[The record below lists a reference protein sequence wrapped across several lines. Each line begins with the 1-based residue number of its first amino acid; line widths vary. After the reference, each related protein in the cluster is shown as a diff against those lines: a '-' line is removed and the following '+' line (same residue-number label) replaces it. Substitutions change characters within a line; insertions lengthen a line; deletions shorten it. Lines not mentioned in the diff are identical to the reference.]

1 MIAHFK
7 LLINNL
13 VLKIWHIFILINTNE
28 VKKMSV
34 PSQHCFFCP
43 GICLSFVRL

>member
-13 VLKIWHIFILINTNE
+13 VLNIWHIFILINTNE
-28 VKKMSV
+28 VKKN
-34 PSQHCFFCP
+34 
-43 GICLSFVRL
+43 